1 MSVGFKMLLV
11 IIRLVC
17 LKVKVKFKNIN
28 PQTEA
33 DFAYYHISTSAKCN
47 DPILLPNR
55 IVT

>member
-1 MSVGFKMLLV
+1 MLLV